1 MTATMSILSVK
12 LPGESLKMTE
22 LDDAMMQHM
31 RYIVLTKKRPFS
43 YRDFCSFE
51 VNDKEYGMEHGTFR
65 NKVSQLMKIGEV
77 QLEYKTSIAFY
88 TIKGVNFGKRK
99 HNSARTMT
107 QSMTPNHM
115 GVYSCHCCHYHHQ
128 HGNSHD
134 KAVTAADAATTI
146 ATRHHTLY
154 SLIQDLPLDKRSLH
168 DIRLRFEIPDIHTI
182 LSSSLNDPNFQQ
194 QQLRLNSNSEDIVL
208 PTWNINDLNI
218 KVTVHRTN
226 TVSVIVGCSYA
237 PIAADFGGVIRLTN
251 ALARV
256 EERISRLLD
265 DCGKIIPGGYESLP
279 IPEHT
284 KWMVTMWHFGAD
296 ASIEYAG
303 EKFSATWN
311 VGENALI
318 RAYSKVMKDGKARIR
333 LERQE
338 YPGKSLAD
346 AIEEKLY
353 SNDAG
358 GGSDTY

>member
-1 MTATMSILSVK
+1 MKMS
-12 LPGESLKMTE
+12 E
-22 LDDAMMQHM
+22 LDDAMQEHM
-31 RYIVLTKKRPFS
+31 AYLVFVEHRTFS
-43 YRDFCSFE
+43 YLDFLSFK
-51 VNDKEYGMEHGTFR
+51 VNGVEYKMSHGTFR
-65 NKVSQLMKIGEV
+65 NKISKLIATDKVELVCNSGLGFYSLKGIQVQKKKLM
-77 QLEYKTSIAFY
+77 T
-88 TIKGVNFGKRK
+88 T
-99 HNSARTMT
+99 
-107 QSMTPNHM
+107 NHM
-115 GVYSCHCCHYHHQ
+115 GVYNCHRCHYHHQ
-128 HGNSHD
+128 HGSGHD
-134 KAVTAADAATTI
+134 KAVNVDATTI

-182 LSSSLNDPNFQQ
+182 LSSSLKVPNFQQ
-194 QQLRLNSNSEDIVL
+194 QQQLQLNSDSKDISL
-208 PTWNINDLNI
+208 PTSNINDLNI

-237 PIAADFGGVIRLTN
+237 PIAADVGGVIRLST
-251 ALARV
+251 ALSKV

-311 VGENALI
+311 VGKNALI

-338 YPGKSLAD
+338 YPRKTFAD
-346 AIEEKLY
+346 AIEEKLQF
-353 SNDAG
+353 NDAVG
-358 GGSDTY
+358 GGSNSY